1 MRKLLLTGFEPF
13 GGEKVNPSAQAVQLV
28 PGRIAGLEVT
38 KLILPVVFGKS
49 VEILRA
55 ELRQLKPDAVLS
67 IGQAGGRAELTPERI
82 AVNMM
87 DARIPDNE
95 KNEPHDAAIFPDG
108 PAAYFATLP
117 VRKMAEAIR
126 EAGLPA
132 RISNTA
138 GLFVC
143 NNVMY
148 GALYHIAHE
157 LPQCIGGFMHVPC
170 SPEQTARQSTPQPSM
185 SAADAARGIT
195 AAVGAVSAFL
205 DERR

>member
-1 MRKLLLTGFEPF
+1 VKKLLLTCFEPF
-13 GGEKVNPSAQAVQLV
+13 GGEKVNPSAQGVELV
-28 PGRIAGLEVT
+28 PDRIGTLEIR

-49 VEILRA
+49 VEKLRTA
-55 ELRQLKPDAVLS
+55 LRELRPDAVLS

-82 AVNMM
+82 AVNIM

-95 KNEPHDAAIFPDG
+95 KNEPHDEPIFPDG

-117 VRKMAEAIR
+117 IRKMAEAIR
-126 EAGLPA
+126 AAGLPS

-138 GLFVC
+138 GLYVC

-157 LPQCIGGFMHVPC
+157 LPQCIGGFMHVPY
-170 SPEQTARQSTPQPSM
+170 SPEQAALQSTPQPSM
-185 SAADAARGIT
+185 SVADIARGIA
-195 AAVGAVSAFL
+195 AAVGAIGVYL
-205 DERR
+205 EEKR